1 VFEMARVAV
10 GGTFEII
17 HKGHRALLA
26 TAFAA
31 AMGDEVLIGLTAD
44 HLANRSRKRMVLPY
58 GDREWAL
65 RSYIDR
71 AFPGLDHVIEMIND
85 EFGPAV
91 DIPDLEVLV
100 VSENTY
106 PTGVRLNE
114 AREARGLA
122 PLRLLQIQHVMADDG
137 KPISSTRI
145 LAGEVDA
152 DGRVVSS

>member
-1 VFEMARVAV
+1 MPRVAV

-17 HKGHRALLA
+17 HKGHRTLLA
-26 TAFAA
+26 KAFSV
-31 AMGDEVLIGLTAD
+31 AMGDEVLIGLTSD
-44 HLANRSRKRMVLPY
+44 GLANRSRNRTVLPLR
-58 GDREWAL
+58 DRELAL
-65 RSYIDR
+65 RAFLDR
-71 AFPGLDHVIEMIND
+71 TFPGLDYVVERIDD

-100 VSENTY
+100 VSENTH

-114 AREARGLA
+114 VRKERGMA
-122 PLRLLQIQHVMADDG
+122 PLRLVRIPHVMADDG
-137 KPISSTRI
+137 LPISSTRI